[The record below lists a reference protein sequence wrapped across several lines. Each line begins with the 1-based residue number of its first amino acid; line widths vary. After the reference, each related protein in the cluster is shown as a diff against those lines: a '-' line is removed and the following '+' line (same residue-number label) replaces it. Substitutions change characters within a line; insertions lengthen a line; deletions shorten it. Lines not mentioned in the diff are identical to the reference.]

1 MTNPPLGLDADELV
15 SLMYRDKKAVG
26 SGLTYV
32 LDGPAGLEVVSGV
45 GETQVRAAMARILG

>member
-26 SGLTYV
+26 SGLTFV

-45 GETQVRAAMARILG
+45 DKAPARAAMARILG

>member
-1 MTNPPLGLDADELV
+1 PPLGLDADELV